1 MLKQKNHR
9 LLFPPRY
16 ARGDSRN
23 DERIRVVSSLNR
35 MVRLY
40 DKIVFREK
48 GVIVEGENNGTRRA
62 DSGIG

>member
-16 ARGDSRN
+16 ARGDPRN
-23 DERIRVVSSLNR
+23 NERMRIVSSLDR

-40 DKIVFREK
+40 DKILRRK
-48 GVIVEGENNGTRRA
+48 NCLIVKGENNGA
-62 DSGIG
+62 